1 VRPSLSLP
9 GMVVS
14 SHVGKLG
21 MEVATLHPVNEVS
34 IDLQDGPNALHSVQL
49 NAGSQQALPL
59 GQMLDASH
67 TLVHAY
73 AGLVLGLPSWE
84 DPHLCPI
91 PETVL

>member
-1 VRPSLSLP
+1 
-9 GMVVS
+9 
-14 SHVGKLG
+14 
-21 MEVATLHPVNEVS
+21 
-34 IDLQDGPNALHSVQL
+34 VQL
-49 NAGSQQALPL
+49 NEGSQQALPL

>member
-1 VRPSLSLP
+1 
-9 GMVVS
+9 MVVS

-49 NAGSQQALPL
+49 NEGSQQALPL

-73 AGLVLGLPSWE
+73 AGLALVQSNRGEAEERTNQSQLHNHS
-84 DPHLCPI
+84 
-91 PETVL
+91 